1 MTDFDKGLERR
12 DVNFT
17 PLTPLDFIGRTAQV
31 YGDRL
36 AVVYGEVRRN
46 WRETEQRCR
55 HLASALSR
63 LGIGKSDTV
72 AVMLPNLPEMVEVHF
87 GVPMSGAVLNTL
99 NTRLDF
105 ATLHFMLLHGEAKL
119 LIIDTEYLDLANQLK
134 TAMPAL
140 IIVGVQDRQAAMPA
154 VPADWLAYEML
165 LAEADPDFVWQMPAD
180 EWDAIALN

>member
-12 DVNFT
+12 DVNFA
-17 PLTPLDFIGRTAQV
+17 PLTPLDFIGRAAHV

-55 HLASALSR
+55 RLASALSH
-63 LGIGKSDTV
+63 LGIGKNDTV

-99 NTRLDF
+99 NTRLDY
-105 ATLHFMLLHGEAKL
+105 ATLHFMLQHGEAKV
-119 LIIDTEYLDLANQLK
+119 LIIDTEYLDLAHQLK
-134 TAMPAL
+134 AAMPTL
-140 IIVGVQDRQAAMPA
+140 IIVGVQDQQAGMSA
-154 VPADWLAYEML
+154 VPADWLSYETL
-165 LAEADPDFVWQMPAD
+165 LAEADPHYAHVS
-180 EWDAIALN
+180 L